1 MVSLVIGKPA
11 MALGEQGLDLT
22 RFYAQEITEA
32 KLVGDNEFRLVFQD
46 GATLTI
52 HDAGQK
58 CCDHRYITCDDD
70 PKSLVGGKLY
80 RIELKEGVNNAGKYG
95 DYNDT
100 MFVEIATDK
109 AFITLCTHNEYNG
122 YYGGFDIV
130 LTGVENADA

>member
-52 HDAGQK
+52 HDAGSK
-58 CCDHRYITCDDD
+58 DGVTCLSFSRV
-70 PKSLVGGKLY
+70 PEVKL
-80 RIELKEGVNNAGKYG
+80 R
-95 DYNDT
+95 
-100 MFVEIATDK
+100 FWP
-109 AFITLCTHNEYNG
+109 
-122 YYGGFDIV
+122 
-130 LTGVENADA
+130 